1 MKKINFIVLAS
12 AVMLMPVSAS
22 AQKLGS
28 LLKKAVSSDVVNNVI
43 NAYVPGANSVSLPGT
58 WTYTGAAV
66 SVSGDNTISDIAGS
80 AVTSGIEEKADSYL
94 QKIGIRQGAVSFT
107 FNEDKTFTCTVFGMN
122 LNGTW
127 QINDDAKRLTPV
139 RKSHEISVN
148 DRNIDQNSGRL
159 RDAFR
164 CRQIPYIHQD
174 CIVLCRQELIFRKL
188 PFRTYKFIQR
198 HETRIQTGTQVTD
211 SPI

>member
-28 LLKKAVSSDVVNNVI
+28 ILKKAVSSDVVNNVI
-43 NAYVPGANSVSLPGT
+43 NTYVPGANSVSLPGT

-107 FNEDKTFTCTVFGMN
+107 FNEDKTFTSTIFGIP
-122 LNGTW
+122 LGGTW
-127 QINDDAKRLTPV
+127 QVNDDAKKVTLQYGKV
-139 RKSHEISVN
+139 MKYLSM
-148 DRNIDQNSGRL
+148 
-159 RDAFR
+159 
-164 CRQIPYIHQD
+164 
-174 CIVLCRQELIFRKL
+174 
-188 PFRTYKFIQR
+188 
-198 HETRIQTGTQVTD
+198 TGTLTRTSDGCEILFDADRFLTFLKTALSYAGKSSSTASGISSLTD
-211 SPI
+211 SYKGMKMGYKLARQ